1 MYISNRLSIY
11 ILFEHSNRSKN
22 VLLLMSLCVFVIP
35 TGTSRL
41 VSLITLS
48 RKKKK
53 KKKWLVLCGVWVCVF
68 LLTSNGT
75 TTGFSSFPFFLF
87 FWAVPIVDFDDS
99 LLEGKRRK
107 RPKYSVY

>member
-1 MYISNRLSIY
+1 MYMYISNRLSIY

-22 VLLLMSLCVFVIP
+22 VLLLMSLCVFVTL

-53 KKKWLVLCGVWVCVF
+53 KEMACTVWCLGVCVF
-68 LLTSNGT
+68 AHFQRHHNGIFLISF
-75 TTGFSSFPFFLF
+75 FSFFLGSADCRF
-87 FWAVPIVDFDDS
+87 
-99 LLEGKRRK
+99 
-107 RPKYSVY
+107 